1 MILSKAMI
9 LNTTSLKVI
18 AMIPA
23 RYAASRFPG
32 KLMQDLNGKT
42 VIQRTYEAAVSTGL
56 FNDVFVVTDSD
67 IIYNEITSQG
77 GKAIMSKKEH
87 ECGSDRIAE
96 AVEHMDVDIVVN
108 VQGDE
113 PFTDKESLK
122 DVLNVFYQDDADKI
136 DLASLMKVIK
146 DNDEITNP
154 NAVKVIVDEN
164 NFALYFSR
172 SPIPY
177 PRDQDVDTTYYKHK
191 GIYAFRKEALL
202 DFYKLPMGRLEASE
216 KIECIRYLENG
227 KNIKMVVTSA
237 TSVEIDTPEDL
248 ENAKRILNAKDN
260 LEESEVAVSNFDT
273 ANNPHKNFPM
283 VPRIVFGNGCFDQ
296 LPTILNKKRAVGAPF
311 VYLVDDVFKGNDTF
325 INRIKLKGNDV
336 IKYISADY
344 EPKTSQVDVIVTE
357 LKEEF
362 QLLPSGIIG
371 IGGGTLLDL
380 AKAVSILLKNPGKA
394 KDYQGWDLVKSPAI
408 YHVGIPTISGTGAE
422 VSRTTVLTGPEKK
435 LGINSDYTPFDQVIL
450 DPDLTK
456 TVPKDQWF
464 YTGMDCY
471 IHCIES
477 LNGTYLNAFSQSY
490 GEKAYDLC
498 KEIFLGNLEDE
509 ESRAK
514 LMMASWHGGMSIA
527 YSQVGVAH
535 AMSYGMSYVLG
546 TKHGIGNCIVFDK
559 LEDYYP
565 KGVALFKEMK
575 AKHNITLPQGLCKDL
590 TEQQLQTM
598 VDVSLGLTPL
608 WENALG
614 KNWQEVMNEATLK
627 ALFLKM

>member
-1 MILSKAMI
+1 MI

-227 KNIKMVVTSA
+227 KNIKMVETSA

-260 LEESEVAVSNFDT
+260 VEESEVAVSNFDT

-498 KEIFLGNLEDE
+498 KEIFLGNLKDE

-627 ALFLKM
+627 TLFLKM

>member
-1 MILSKAMI
+1 MI

-67 IIYNEITSQG
+67 IIYNEISSQG

-227 KNIKMVVTSA
+227 KNIKMVETSA

-260 LEESEVAVSNFDT
+260 VEESEVAFSNFDT